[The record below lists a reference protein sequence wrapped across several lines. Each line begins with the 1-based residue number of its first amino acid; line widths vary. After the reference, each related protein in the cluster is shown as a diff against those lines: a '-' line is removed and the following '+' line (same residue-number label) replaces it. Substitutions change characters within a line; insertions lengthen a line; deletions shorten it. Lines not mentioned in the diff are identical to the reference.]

1 MKHEEY
7 NQMWQGFHDRGRK
20 GRKPLYSLQEL
31 CREINF
37 NCKSMNGK
45 LSKAGA
51 PKPSFYVHSKGAMK
65 PRYDR
70 DIFMVW
76 WKKITEEENENNKQI

>member
-7 NQMWQGFHDRGRK
+7 AQMWKGFHDRGRK

-37 NCKSMNGK
+37 NCKAMNGK
-45 LSKAGA
+45 IRKPDA
-51 PKPSFYVHSKGAMK
+51 PKPACYVHSKGAMR

-70 DIFMVW
+70 DIFMAW
-76 WKKITEEENENNKQI
+76 WKKLLEEENENNE